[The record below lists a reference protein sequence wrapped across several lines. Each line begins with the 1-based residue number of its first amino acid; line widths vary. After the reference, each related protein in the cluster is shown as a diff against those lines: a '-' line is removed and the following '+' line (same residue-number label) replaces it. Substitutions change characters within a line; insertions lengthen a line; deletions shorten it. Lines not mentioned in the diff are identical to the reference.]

1 MVIVFST
8 VFLASLLGSLHC
20 VGMCGPFALIA
31 GSKAR
36 SRAAAMAPTVA
47 YSLGR
52 LITYSLMGLIFGGLG
67 LAINQGASFNQ
78 WQQLA
83 TYLAGILMVFAGSI
97 AALRCF
103 GFTIP
108 LPSAAGPLQR
118 LLQSLFQRTI
128 GLSPLKRAVT
138 IGMLTTLMPCGWLY
152 VFAIAAAGTGSPL
165 MGMLLMIAFWA
176 GTVPIMSALMLGIH
190 QIGHRWQQRLPLLMS
205 SLVVFLGLFTI
216 AYRAPIDLS
225 PLNQQ
230 AGVQS
235 PEALVENLRN
245 VDHASLPCC
254 QAD

>member
-1 MVIVFST
+1 MVVVFST
-8 VFLASLLGSLHC
+8 VFFASLLGSLHC

-31 GSKAR
+31 GAKAR
-36 SRAAAMAPTVA
+36 SRAAALAPTFS

-52 LITYSLMGLIFGGLG
+52 LITYCLMGLIFGGLG
-67 LAINQGASFNQ
+67 LAINQGGAFNQ

-83 TYLAGILMVFAGSI
+83 TFLAGILMIIAGSI
-97 AALRCF
+97 ALLRCL
-103 GFTIP
+103 GFTIK

-118 LLQSLFQRTI
+118 LLQSLFQKTI
-128 GLSPLKRAVT
+128 GLSPLKRALT

-165 MGMLLMIAFWA
+165 MGMLLMVAFWA
-176 GTVPIMSALMLGIH
+176 GTVPIMSALMLGIN

-216 AYRAPIDLS
+216 MYRAPIDLS
-225 PLNQQ
+225 PLNQRAQ
-230 AGVQS
+230 LQNSG
-235 PEALVENLRN
+235 EIVENLRS

-254 QAD
+254 QSD